1 MILLSTAAASG
12 DSSHIEVPLCVPV
25 IPFGRVINCGT
36 MMHGPSLRGGVL
48 KELMIGTTSWDIM
61 LCYSYTEL

>member
-36 MMHGPSLRGGVL
+36 MMHGASLRGRVL
-48 KELMIGTTSWDIM
+48 KELNDWNNVWGHHAM
-61 LCYSYTEL
+61 L